1 MVSTLYFKFFNTHFS
16 SGKKCPPFKIIIL
29 DEADSMTGAAQ
40 TALRR
45 IMEKE
50 AHSTRFCLVCNYLS
64 RIIKP
69 IASRCT
75 KFRFKPLSDEKSIS
89 RLEYICNE
97 ENLKAD
103 RTVLEKIVEASG
115 GDLRQAV
122 MCLQSI
128 TRLKGKEYEIT
139 VDDALDVIGV
149 SMFLKVYKFIIIS
162 KLSNL

>member
-1 MVSTLYFKFFNTHFS
+1 
-16 SGKKCPPFKIIIL
+16 
-29 DEADSMTGAAQ
+29 MTDAAQ

-45 IMEKE
+45 IIEKE
-50 AHSTRFCLVCNYLS
+50 ALSTRFCLVCNYLS

-75 KFRFKPLSDEKSIS
+75 KFRFKPLSNEKSIA

-103 RTVLEKIVEASG
+103 RNVLEKIVEASS

-128 TRLKGKEYEIT
+128 TRLKGKDHEIM

-149 SMFLKVYKFIIIS
+149 NIFSLKIKKKFYN
-162 KLSNL
+162 KEMNN